1 MGEATNGLRFLVVDD
16 VATGRGVLAAMLSR
30 YGEVDAAPDGASAL
44 KSYREAAA
52 SGEMYDLLLLDIMMP
67 GMNGIT
73 CLNKVRAFERD
84 EGLPTTPAVMTTGT
98 DRREHVEGA
107 RKAGAI
113 GYLIKPLSFDKIV
126 AVLEQLQLIQA

>member
-16 VATGRGVLAAMLSR
+16 VATGRGVLTAMLSR
-30 YGEVDAAPDGASAL
+30 YGEVDAAPDGVSAL

-67 GMNGIT
+67 EMDGIT
-73 CLNKVRAFERD
+73 FLNRVRAFERD
-84 EGLPTTPAVMTTGT
+84 EGLPATPAVMTTAT
-98 DRREHVEGA
+98 DRREYVEGA

-126 AVLEQLQLIQA
+126 AVLEQLKLIQA